1 MHIYCAFDKTVEK
14 NLTHKDSKRKS
25 WNSVCYLD
33 EEHPFDADLEQ
44 EQTDLGRDLD
54 AERRVLGGLLQ
65 SIFRVS
71 ISYQQGYP

>member
-33 EEHPFDADLEQ
+33 GERPFDADLER
-44 EQTDLGRDLD
+44 EQTDLDRDLD
-54 AERRVLGGLLQ
+54 AE
-65 SIFRVS
+65 
-71 ISYQQGYP
+71 